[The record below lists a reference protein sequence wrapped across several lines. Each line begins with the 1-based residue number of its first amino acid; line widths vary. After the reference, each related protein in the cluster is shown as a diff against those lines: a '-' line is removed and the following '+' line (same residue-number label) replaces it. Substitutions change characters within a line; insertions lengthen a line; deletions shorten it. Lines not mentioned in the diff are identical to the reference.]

1 MVKLV
6 ESAVKPP
13 PGVNGGAVPIESVAD
28 ILNRELKHVIE
39 EWLTACGGT
48 QKFDFVT

>member
-1 MVKLV
+1 MM
-6 ESAVKPP
+6 KPVDSTVRP
-13 PGVNGGAVPIESVAD
+13 SKGGAVTIETVAD
-28 ILNRELKHVIE
+28 ILDRELKHVIE

>member
-1 MVKLV
+1 MIKSV
-6 ESAVKPP
+6 ESAAG
-13 PGVNGGAVPIESVAD
+13 PGKNGGIVTIETVAD
-28 ILNRELKHVIE
+28 ILDRELKHVIE